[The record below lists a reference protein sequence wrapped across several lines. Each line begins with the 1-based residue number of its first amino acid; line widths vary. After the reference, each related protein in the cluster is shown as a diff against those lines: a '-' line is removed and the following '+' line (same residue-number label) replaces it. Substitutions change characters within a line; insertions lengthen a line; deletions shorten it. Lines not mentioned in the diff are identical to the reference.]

1 MGRFLILLLAA
12 LVATPTIATERVK
25 VDPFIKAGPG
35 YSAANGSITG
45 YVPSKSNADLLL
57 EAERKGWMGGS
68 AAKTPVTVK
77 PKVTVP
83 VGGLTSKLKA
93 GLKTNAGQLALGAA
107 VSGAVAA
114 VGWVMSDD
122 NTKLQ
127 RKEESVD
134 GIPVNGTGA
143 SVDACSYQA
152 SEVLNKIKVV
162 QSNGVTYAIGA
173 WPSGATAGTGW
184 PSGYLFVNNCTSTAR
199 GFTYNSQG
207 YWPVSAR
214 RVISIQDVVSLKR
227 DLTDS
232 DYSNLDP
239 WVASQSASWLKMLLS
254 EVCGGTY
261 GGVSPQA
268 CYDGLQ
274 KQSASIITG
283 PATVQGPKQTTT
295 GTYNR
300 PDGSIGNTSTTTNT
314 TYNIRYGDTYFDYDT
329 VTTKTTTEDGV
340 KTGEETTSDQGD
352 PQEKPGEEKDKEEDE
367 KPERLASGEP
377 CDVPLSCSGDAIDC
391 AVLTQEKA
399 LRCAYEKQSDYEK
412 HKADIKTAVTG
423 SKFEIDDSTEIQIP
437 SFINQGTRF
446 LPASCP
452 ADKTFSL
459 RTNGGRTFA
468 VTYEPLCAAATDL
481 GYLIVIAVGAF
492 CVLYV
497 GRSLGGE

>member
-1 MGRFLILLLAA
+1 MGRFFIPLLAA
-12 LVATPTIATERVK
+12 LVATPTLATERVK

-57 EAERKGWMGGS
+57 EAERKGWMGTS

-77 PKVTVP
+77 PKVTIP
-83 VGGLTSKLKA
+83 VSGIGSKLKA
-93 GLKTNAGQLALGAA
+93 GLKTNAGQLAMSAA
-107 VSGAVAA
+107 ISGAIAA

-122 NTKLQ
+122 NTKVQ
-127 RKEESVD
+127 KKKESVD
-134 GIPVNGTGA
+134 GIPVSGSTTG
-143 SVDACSYQA
+143 SYD
-152 SEVLNKIKVV
+152 SCKLPSTDTLNKIRVV
-162 QSNGVTYAIGA
+162 TSGGVTYAVGV
-173 WPSGATAGTGW
+173 WPSGDQSADGI
-184 PSGYLFVNNCTSTAR
+184 PSGYTYSNSCTDTSLGYR
-199 GFTYNSQG
+199 PGPRG
-207 YWPVSAR
+207 YWPTEAR
-214 RVISIQDVVSLKR
+214 RTISIQEVESVKI
-227 DLTDS
+227 DLTES
-232 DYSNLDP
+232 DLNQLDP
-239 WVASQSASWLKMLLS
+239 WLSAQTAPFLRDLLKDTCEGSLN
-254 EVCGGTY
+254 
-261 GGVSPQA
+261 PQA
-268 CYDGLQ
+268 CYDDPQ
-274 KQSASIITG
+274 KQSKAIITG
-283 PATVQGPKQTTT
+283 PASVQGPKQTTT

-300 PDGSIGNTSTTTNT
+300 PDGTLGSTSTNTST

-352 PQEKPGEEKDKEEDE
+352 PQEKPDEEKDKEDEE

-412 HKADIKTAVTG
+412 HEADIKAAVTG
-423 SKFEIDDSTEIQIP
+423 AKFEMDDSTEIQIP

>member
-1 MGRFLILLLAA
+1 MGRFLILLLVA
-12 LVATPTIATERVK
+12 LVATPTLATERVK

-68 AAKTPVTVK
+68 SAKTPVTVK
-77 PKVTVP
+77 PKVTIP
-83 VGGLTSKLKA
+83 VSGIGSKLKA
-93 GLKTNAGQLALGAA
+93 GLKTNAGQLAMSAA
-107 VSGAVAA
+107 ISGAIAA

-127 RKEESVD
+127 KKQESVD
-134 GIPVNGTGA
+134 GIPVSGSGTGTT
-143 SVDACSYQA
+143 DACQYPA
-152 SEVLNKIKVV
+152 AEVLNKIKVV
-162 QSNGVTYAIGA
+162 TSNGVTYAIGA
-173 WPSGATAGTGW
+173 WPSGAKPGDGI
-184 PSGYLFVNNCTSTAR
+184 PSGYKFLNHCTNTKLGYDWNHA
-199 GFTYNSQG
+199 TG
-207 YWPVSAR
+207 YWPTSATR
-214 RVISIQDVVSLKR
+214 TISIDEVQSLKT
-227 DLTDS
+227 DVTDS
-232 DYSNLDP
+232 DLNQLDP
-239 WVASQSASWLKMLLS
+239 WVSAQTAPFLRDLLKATCEGSLA
-254 EVCGGTY
+254 
-261 GGVSPQA
+261 PQA
-268 CYDGLQ
+268 CYDDLQ
-274 KQSASIITG
+274 KQSKAIITG
-283 PATVQGPKQTTT
+283 PASVQGPKQTTT

-300 PDGSIGNTSTTTNT
+300 PDGTLGNTSTTTNT
-314 TYNIRYGDTYFDYDT
+314 TYNIRYGDSYFDYDT
-329 VTTKTTTEDGV
+329 VTTTTTYQDGQ
-340 KTGEETTSDQGD
+340 KTGEETTSDEGD
-352 PQEKPGEEKDKEEDE
+352 PQEKPEDEKDKEDEE

-412 HKADIKTAVTG
+412 HEADIKAVVTG
-423 SKFEIDDSTEIQIP
+423 AKFEMDDSTEIQIP